1 VKQKIDLCKMG
12 KKGEKMKVGIIG
24 AGGVGSACVMAS
36 VMRGFA
42 QEIIVIDLNQ
52 KRAKGVVTDMQYGAT
67 VSPRVVLRDGD
78 YSDLKGATLVMIT
91 AGINEK
97 AGGATDRS
105 DPSGRLRLLGT
116 NAKIYQDIIPK
127 IVAVA
132 PQAVLLV
139 VTDPPDPLAQ
149 LTREL
154 AGHDL
159 VLSAGTFLDSMR
171 FRWHLGNH
179 FNVSPQSVEAMV
191 VGEHGT
197 SQVFLW
203 SLATIAGVPVKDFKS
218 DVSFETLQ
226 KQVEQEVRYAN
237 ITIIEGINASQ
248 YGIGMISARIAE
260 IVVRDEQAVIPIGS
274 YNPRYKTVL
283 SLPSIVGKK
292 GVVKVFDPPKS
303 SAEELAFEKCADTL
317 RRAYDQIDK

>member
-1 VKQKIDLCKMG
+1 MKI
-12 KKGEKMKVGIIG
+12 GIVG
-24 AGGVGSACVMAS
+24 AGGVGSACVMAV

-42 QEIIVIDLNQ
+42 QEVIVIDRNE

-67 VSPRVVLRDGD
+67 VSPAVILRDGD
-78 YSDLKGATLVMIT
+78 YSDLKGASLVMIT

-97 AGGATDRS
+97 AGGATDRN
-105 DPSGRLRLLGT
+105 DPSGRLKLLST
-116 NAKIYQDIIPK
+116 NAGIFREIVPK

-154 AGHDL
+154 AGHDQ

-171 FRWHLGNH
+171 FRWHVGTH
-179 FNVSPQSVEAMV
+179 FGVSPQSVEAMV

-226 KQVEQEVRYAN
+226 KQVEQEVRFAN

-248 YGIGMISARIAE
+248 YGIGMICARIAE

-274 YNPRYKTVL
+274 YNPRYKTVV

-292 GVVKVFDPPKS
+292 GVVKVFEPPKS
-303 SAEELAFEKCADTL
+303 AAEQQAFERSADTI
-317 RRAYDQIDK
+317 RKAYEGIR